1 MLPALVV
8 SLCIGA
14 QGMARPLELGVDRFL
29 RLYADSLAGKRIAVL
44 THAAARTSSGE
55 LSAQALRSRF
65 HVVAFWAPEHGF
77 RGAAPAGA
85 PVPDTTFEGV
95 PVYSLYGPRR
105 RPPEQWFD
113 SIDAVV
119 VDLQDAGFRA
129 YTYISTLY
137 WVLDACAAAGKP
149 VYVLDRPNPLGG
161 VMVEG
166 AVLDTALRSFVGIA
180 PIPYVHGC
188 TIGELAQLFVAEGW
202 LPRAPEWSPAPS
214 PADRCP
220 NAGLAS
226 QHALGGYRAALD
238 PTFRQTSPHRWLP
251 AQRSSPASW
260 GSWDSTAS
268 ASVPTL
274 HSNTS
279 GHRSFRQNR
288 SLRHS
293 NALQP
298 WGSRSALRSSSPQEG
313 DSPGSAAGG
322 YSSSPPPRGLGCSL
336 HFWSWR
342 NSSIACAP
350 IGAAASPLRLARCC
364 PKCWGSGS
372 SSRTSATALR
382 WNAGTC
388 TAWRSFSPS
397 GSVSCSI
404 RRNRGKRANFVPIGC
419 TSTHIL
425 YNARDTTMP
434 SPKLALV
441 EELLAAEAEALRKEK
456 SGSDAVIEDFGPG
469 DLVDVGIRVI
479 EGDKE
484 RIQHFQ
490 GIVLYKRGQG
500 PSTTFCVRKISHGVG
515 VERIFPLYSPMIES
529 VRVLRRG
536 RVRRARIYFIRQMS
550 EKRIRQKL
558 RYSS

>member
-44 THAAARTSSGE
+44 THAAAHTSSGE

-85 PVPDTTFEGV
+85 SVPDTTFEGV

-202 LPRAPEWSPAPS
+202 LPRAPDGRPRRPRLTVVPMQGWRRSMLWEDTGLHWTPPS
-214 PADRCP
+214 PNLPTPVA
-220 NAGLAS
+220 A
-226 QHALGGYRAALD
+226 RAAVVTGILGELGLYSVGIGTD
-238 PTFRQTSPHRWLP
+238 APFQYLGAPEFP
-251 AQRSSPASW
+251 AES
-260 GSWDSTAS
+260 
-268 ASVPTL
+268 
-274 HSNTS
+274 
-279 GHRSFRQNR
+279 
-288 SLRHS
+288 
-293 NALQP
+293 
-298 WGSRSALRSSSPQEG
+298 
-313 DSPGSAAGG
+313 
-322 YSSSPPPRGLGCSL
+322 
-336 HFWSWR
+336 
-342 NSSIACAP
+342 
-350 IGAAASPLRLARCC
+350 
-364 PKCWGSGS
+364 
-372 SSRTSATALR
+372 
-382 WNAGTC
+382 
-388 TAWRSFSPS
+388 
-397 GSVSCSI
+397 
-404 RRNRGKRANFVPIGC
+404 
-419 TSTHIL
+419 
-425 YNARDTTMP
+425 
-434 SPKLALV
+434 
-441 EELLAAEAEALRKEK
+441 LLAAQQRLAA
-456 SGSDAVIEDFGPG
+456 
-469 DLVDVGIRVI
+469 VGIEIRPAEFIPTRGRFAGQRCRGIFLQPTSSRARLFAAFLELAQLLHRLRPNWCSRLSSSARQMLPKVLGQRQFF
-479 EGDKE
+479 EDLCNGASLE
-484 RIQHFQ
+484 RWH
-490 GIVLYKRGQG
+490 L
-500 PSTTFCVRKISHGVG
+500 HGVA
-515 VERIFPLYSPMIES
+515 EFLAKRE
-529 VRVLRRG
+529 RVLL
-536 RVRRARIYFIRQMS
+536 YPP
-550 EKRIRQKL
+550 
-558 RYSS
+558 

>member
-29 RLYADSLAGKRIAVL
+29 RLYADSLASKRIAVL
-44 THAAARTSSGE
+44 THGAAHTSSGE

-202 LPRAPEWSPAPS
+202 LPRAPNGRPRRPRLTVVPMQGWRRSMLWEDTGLHWTPPS
-214 PADRCP
+214 PNLPTPVA
-220 NAGLAS
+220 A
-226 QHALGGYRAALD
+226 RAAVVTGILGELGLYSVGIGTD
-238 PTFRQTSPHRWLP
+238 APFQYLGAPEFP
-251 AQRSSPASW
+251 AES
-260 GSWDSTAS
+260 
-268 ASVPTL
+268 
-274 HSNTS
+274 
-279 GHRSFRQNR
+279 
-288 SLRHS
+288 
-293 NALQP
+293 
-298 WGSRSALRSSSPQEG
+298 
-313 DSPGSAAGG
+313 
-322 YSSSPPPRGLGCSL
+322 
-336 HFWSWR
+336 
-342 NSSIACAP
+342 
-350 IGAAASPLRLARCC
+350 
-364 PKCWGSGS
+364 
-372 SSRTSATALR
+372 
-382 WNAGTC
+382 
-388 TAWRSFSPS
+388 
-397 GSVSCSI
+397 
-404 RRNRGKRANFVPIGC
+404 
-419 TSTHIL
+419 
-425 YNARDTTMP
+425 
-434 SPKLALV
+434 
-441 EELLAAEAEALRKEK
+441 LLAAQQRLAA
-456 SGSDAVIEDFGPG
+456 
-469 DLVDVGIRVI
+469 VGIEIRPAEFIPTGGRFAGQRCRGIFLQPTSSRAQLFAAFLELAQLLHRLRPDWCSRLSSSARQMLPKVLGQRQFF
-479 EGDKE
+479 EDLCNGASLE
-484 RIQHFQ
+484 RWH
-490 GIVLYKRGQG
+490 L
-500 PSTTFCVRKISHGVG
+500 HGV
-515 VERIFPLYSPMIES
+515 VKFLAKRE
-529 VRVLRRG
+529 RVLL
-536 RVRRARIYFIRQMS
+536 YPP
-550 EKRIRQKL
+550 
-558 RYSS
+558 

>member
-188 TIGELAQLFVAEGW
+188 TIGELAQLFVAGGW
-202 LPRAPEWSPAPS
+202 LPRAPDGRPRRPRLTVVPMQGWRRSMLWEDTGLHWTPPS
-214 PADRCP
+214 PNLPTPVA
-220 NAGLAS
+220 A
-226 QHALGGYRAALD
+226 RAAVVTGILGELGLYSVGIGTD
-238 PTFRQTSPHRWLP
+238 APFQYLGAPEFP
-251 AQRSSPASW
+251 AES
-260 GSWDSTAS
+260 
-268 ASVPTL
+268 
-274 HSNTS
+274 
-279 GHRSFRQNR
+279 
-288 SLRHS
+288 
-293 NALQP
+293 
-298 WGSRSALRSSSPQEG
+298 
-313 DSPGSAAGG
+313 
-322 YSSSPPPRGLGCSL
+322 
-336 HFWSWR
+336 
-342 NSSIACAP
+342 
-350 IGAAASPLRLARCC
+350 
-364 PKCWGSGS
+364 
-372 SSRTSATALR
+372 
-382 WNAGTC
+382 
-388 TAWRSFSPS
+388 
-397 GSVSCSI
+397 
-404 RRNRGKRANFVPIGC
+404 
-419 TSTHIL
+419 
-425 YNARDTTMP
+425 
-434 SPKLALV
+434 
-441 EELLAAEAEALRKEK
+441 LLAAQQRLAA
-456 SGSDAVIEDFGPG
+456 
-469 DLVDVGIRVI
+469 VGIEIRPAEFIPTRGRFAGQRCRGIFLQPTSSRAQLFAAFLELAQLLHRLRPDWCSRLSSSARQMLPKVLGQRQFF
-479 EGDKE
+479 EDLCNGASLE
-484 RIQHFQ
+484 RWH
-490 GIVLYKRGQG
+490 L
-500 PSTTFCVRKISHGVG
+500 HGVA
-515 VERIFPLYSPMIES
+515 EFLAKRE
-529 VRVLRRG
+529 RVLL
-536 RVRRARIYFIRQMS
+536 YPP
-550 EKRIRQKL
+550 
-558 RYSS
+558 

>member
-202 LPRAPEWSPAPS
+202 LPRAPDGRPRHPRLTVVPMQGWRRSMLWEDTGLHWTPPS
-214 PADRCP
+214 PNLPTPVA
-220 NAGLAS
+220 A
-226 QHALGGYRAALD
+226 RAAVVTGILGELGLYSVGIGTD
-238 PTFRQTSPHRWLP
+238 APFQYLGAPEFP
-251 AQRSSPASW
+251 AES
-260 GSWDSTAS
+260 
-268 ASVPTL
+268 
-274 HSNTS
+274 
-279 GHRSFRQNR
+279 
-288 SLRHS
+288 
-293 NALQP
+293 
-298 WGSRSALRSSSPQEG
+298 
-313 DSPGSAAGG
+313 
-322 YSSSPPPRGLGCSL
+322 
-336 HFWSWR
+336 
-342 NSSIACAP
+342 
-350 IGAAASPLRLARCC
+350 
-364 PKCWGSGS
+364 
-372 SSRTSATALR
+372 
-382 WNAGTC
+382 
-388 TAWRSFSPS
+388 
-397 GSVSCSI
+397 
-404 RRNRGKRANFVPIGC
+404 
-419 TSTHIL
+419 
-425 YNARDTTMP
+425 
-434 SPKLALV
+434 
-441 EELLAAEAEALRKEK
+441 LLAAQQRLAA
-456 SGSDAVIEDFGPG
+456 
-469 DLVDVGIRVI
+469 VGIEIRPAEFIPTRGRFAGQRCRGIFLQPTSSRAQLFAAFLELAQLLHRLRPDWCSRLSSSARQMLPKVLGQRQFF
-479 EGDKE
+479 EDLCNGASLE
-484 RIQHFQ
+484 RWH
-490 GIVLYKRGQG
+490 L
-500 PSTTFCVRKISHGVG
+500 HGVA
-515 VERIFPLYSPMIES
+515 EFLAKRE
-529 VRVLRRG
+529 RVLL
-536 RVRRARIYFIRQMS
+536 YPP
-550 EKRIRQKL
+550 
-558 RYSS
+558 